1 MKGTRHNGRSG
12 KNGVYNPLHNDRR
25 FNPEHSEHIDNERVR
40 QNIYWDCYQG
50 YTTMEDKGKEN
61 NFSFEQIE
69 LAFYEEHYGNYVMK
83 QNERHVKA
91 RHPDR
96 CNVTDRKEMF
106 RCDGVES
113 TDKSAYVRR

>member
-50 YTTMEDKGKEN
+50 YTTNIIYLIAKLQLWNLK
-61 NFSFEQIE
+61 I
-69 LAFYEEHYGNYVMK
+69 
-83 QNERHVKA
+83 
-91 RHPDR
+91 
-96 CNVTDRKEMF
+96 
-106 RCDGVES
+106 
-113 TDKSAYVRR
+113 